1 MTKTPSLDL
10 VKGAARPRPRS
21 PWNDSAKRLLQA
33 EMSRH
38 GVTYKELARLL
49 EARGETESASALI
62 TRVNRGTFSLAFFLQ
77 AVTAMGTR
85 SIDLSHIATAVEK
98 RKTRT

>member
-1 MTKTPSLDL
+1 M
-10 VKGAARPRPRS
+10 GATRVRPRS
-21 PWNDSAKRLLQA
+21 PWNESAKRLLQA

-49 EARGETESASALI
+49 EAQGETDSAAALI

-85 SIDLSHIATAVEK
+85 SIDLSHIAMAVEK
-98 RKTRT
+98 RRAKK